1 MIRVYKEDK
10 NRFIIE
16 VKNASKIFNRNGS
29 EEVTAIEGVNFSIK
43 NNEFVAIVGRS
54 GCGKSTMLNIIA
66 GLTDLTT
73 GEVLINSKPVKDPGL
88 DRGII
93 FQHSGLFPWLTAIGN
108 IEFGLR
114 CVRVPKLERI
124 KKAEELIKLVNLV
137 GFEKKYPRELSGGMQ
152 QRVAIARAMAL
163 DPVIL
168 LMDEPFGAL
177 DQLTREQMQRE
188 LLKIWQKSKKTVI
201 FVTHSIV
208 EAIFLSDRVLVFNSR
223 PGFVKKEFKID
234 MPRPRIESSQEFMK
248 YYEEIYETIG

>member
-1 MIRVYKEDK
+1 MYKEDK

-66 GLTDLTT
+66 GLTDSTT

-201 FVTHSIV
+201 FVTHSII

>member
-66 GLTDLTT
+66 GLTDSTT